1 MENHLIS
8 NSYNGLALAY
18 IGDAVY
24 ELYIRN
30 FVMSLG
36 ITKVNEI
43 HNRVVSFTQAKAQ
56 KHYME
61 EILKKGML
69 DEYEI
74 SLYKRGRNQ
83 HPSTTRHN
91 VDLTTYLEATGFEA
105 LIGGLYV
112 DKKIERVEE
121 IIKLVTEGGL

>member
-1 MENHLIS
+1 MESHLTS
-8 NSYNGLALAY
+8 NSYNGLTLAY

-30 FVMSLG
+30 FVLSKG
-36 ITKVNEI
+36 IYKVNEL
-43 HNRVVSFTQAKAQ
+43 HKVVISYTQAKAQ
-56 KHYME
+56 KHFME
-61 EILKKGML
+61 EILKKEML

-83 HPSTTRHN
+83 HPSTTRRN

-112 DKKIERVEE
+112 DKKNSRLEE
-121 IIKLVTEGGL
+121 ILKLVTEGGL